1 MTTATLPLVWR
12 GRSGRTY
19 MPFGGGRPRYGVASV
34 VRRVT
39 GEAGA
44 VGTSTVEGGVPLAL
58 KLWNEGDEHALD
70 QLQEQAR
77 VLVELSSSEEELPC
91 PRLYDLVGTPLVT
104 GLVMEWCPVDLELWW
119 REKLGEPDAFGR
131 LMATMAE
138 VCRRVSDY
146 HVFHAKRSG
155 LEAGHG
161 GLKPSNILMADDG
174 RWLLSDF
181 GRPQVAAPD
190 DSPWASSRIIVGSE
204 NFVAPELLFHAD
216 QPYPAALDTWSLVA
230 SCFALLQL
238 RRLILDDGVVPRNGT
253 RSPRFRMHR
262 IHQVVEVYSA
272 DPTRFRGQ
280 PLDLEAFPDP
290 LELPEQDRKAIRDA
304 VRGIFPTGQEKSE
317 EAIYEQLL
325 QLFDHGMSIDPA
337 HRFTSARDLA
347 AAFEGLTRR
356 YLELTTLQDHKR
368 PAAPKQPGPEV
379 HEIQR
384 LQRLAASATAK
395 SESLERELAD
405 TRAELQALRAAIAT
419 PAAPPPPPPPST
431 FNRLLQAAVVSVLL
445 VNLLLLGVGT
455 AGAVFFFASQ
465 Q

>member
-1 MTTATLPLVWR
+1 MSTATLPLVWR

-19 MPFGGGRPRYGVASV
+19 VPAGGGRPRYGISSV
-34 VRRVT
+34 VRRVA
-39 GEAGA
+39 GEGEPL
-44 VGTSTVEGGVPLAL
+44 GTSASAEGEGLAL
-58 KLWNEGDEHALD
+58 KLWNEGDEQALD

-77 VLVELSSSEEELPC
+77 VLVELSASEEELPC
-91 PRLYDLVGTPLVT
+91 PRLFDLVGTPLVT

-119 REKLGEPDAFGR
+119 REKLAEPDGFGR

-146 HVFHAKRSG
+146 HVFHARRSG

-161 GLKPSNILMADDG
+161 GLKPSNILMASSG

-204 NFVAPELLFHAD
+204 NYVAPELLFHAH

-230 SCFALLQL
+230 SCFALLQF

-272 DPTRFRGQ
+272 DPTRFRDQ
-280 PLDLEAFPDP
+280 PLDLDAFPDP

-304 VRGIFPTGQEKSE
+304 VRGIFPEPNERGE
-317 EAIYEQLL
+317 EEINAQLL
-325 QLFDHGMSIDPA
+325 ELFDHGMSIDPA
-337 HRFTSARDLA
+337 HRYTSARDLA
-347 AAFEGLTRR
+347 AAFEGLTRK
-356 YLELTTLQDHKR
+356 YLELAAFSGKR
-368 PAAPKQPGPEV
+368 RSPVPGRPGPEV

-384 LQRLAASATAK
+384 LRRIGAAASARAA
-395 SESLERELAD
+395 SLERELTD
-405 TRAELQALRAAIAT
+405 VRAELTRMQLVVAT
-419 PAAPPPPPPPST
+419 PAPAPAPSRMT
-431 FNRLLQAAVVSVLL
+431 QLLTAAVVSVLL
-445 VNLLLLGVGT
+445 VNFMLL
-455 AGAVFFFASQ
+455 AIGAATVAYVYAS
-465 Q
+465 